1 MSQALGPAR
10 PPEPRRGPRPPGAMA
25 ARQWRLPARESYR
38 APSAA
43 NSFHPQFR
51 DNMMNIAPVFDY
63 SARSEEI
70 KVTLGPADIVK
81 VNKADLLQAV
91 LVRGKI
97 YLPRVDDDAI
107 IDIVTRLPH
116 ELQAEIDQER
126 DGNHFG
132 FYHVPTKKF
141 LPYKDINIESSQDLR
156 SPPFEV
162 PISRQIYDDA
172 LTYSV
177 QFTP

>member
-1 MSQALGPAR
+1 
-10 PPEPRRGPRPPGAMA
+10 
-25 ARQWRLPARESYR
+25 
-38 APSAA
+38 
-43 NSFHPQFR
+43 
-51 DNMMNIAPVFDY
+51 MMNIAPVFDY

-70 KVTLGPADIVK
+70 NVTLRPADIVK
-81 VNKADLLQAV
+81 INKADLLQAV

-97 YLPRVDDDAI
+97 YLPRVYNDAI
-107 IDIVTRLPH
+107 IDIVTRLPQ

-132 FYHVPTKKF
+132 FYHMPTKKF

-162 PISRQIYDDA
+162 SISREIYDDA
-172 LTYSV
+172 ITYSA